1 MTIKHKYRWRIKI
14 IVSLQRY
21 SVNLIRGSSGLRV
34 IQGEMRGADRFGGR
48 LVIAGGKER
57 GEDQLSRSGR
67 PSPLITAHSAHSEHT
82 ALTNFSGR
90 RKRAVETVGT
100 AWISFPNWEGEHTD
114 NIINTIDYK
123 LIFVV

>member
-34 IQGEMRGADRFGGR
+34 IEGEMRGADRFGGR

-67 PSPLITAHSAHSEHT
+67 PRPLSRRTAHTAHT
-82 ALTNFSGR
+82 ALTDFSGR